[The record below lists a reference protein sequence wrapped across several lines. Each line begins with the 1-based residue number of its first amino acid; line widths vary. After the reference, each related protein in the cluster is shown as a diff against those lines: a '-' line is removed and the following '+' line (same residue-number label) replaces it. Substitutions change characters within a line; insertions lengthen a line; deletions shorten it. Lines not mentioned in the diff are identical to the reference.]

1 MDNLCNDCNKVTLH
15 KCRRR
20 RQSKRRIPSVR
31 TSIPDELAQLI
42 TQLIDDEVNY
52 VKILKEFL
60 HMEDVYRMDVPFSQ
74 RNNLLFESPSFL
86 LPIYKLHQNY
96 LLPLLKTVQT
106 CDQVC
111 EKFIFYIVLFAFVS
125 ILLENMLSMNACH
138 LEAYSPLLSFRQ
150 REMQHT
156 GDFQHNPQSDDLM

>member
-1 MDNLCNDCNKVTLH
+1 MSFPGSLHATFENTGAPPVGTRWVDINKGDEANPNYRSSLVGREFNNKKMDNLCNDCNKVMLH

-31 TSIPDELAQLI
+31 TSIPDELGKLI
-42 TQLIDDEVNY
+42 TQLIDDEVHY

-106 CDQVC
+106 CDQVR
-111 EKFIFYIVLFAFVS
+111 EK
-125 ILLENMLSMNACH
+125 
-138 LEAYSPLLSFRQ
+138 
-150 REMQHT
+150 
-156 GDFQHNPQSDDLM
+156 

>member
-1 MDNLCNDCNKVTLH
+1 MDNLCNDCNKVTIH

-31 TSIPDELAQLI
+31 STIPDELGQLI
-42 TQLIDDEVNY
+42 TQLIDDEVKY
-52 VKILKEFL
+52 VNILKEFL

-86 LPIYKLHQNY
+86 LPIYKLHHNY

-111 EKFIFYIVLFAFVS
+111 EFYSIQLLQLINILIFLRFKTLNRVQTVY
-125 ILLENMLSMNACH
+125 
-138 LEAYSPLLSFRQ
+138 Q
-150 REMQHT
+150 
-156 GDFQHNPQSDDLM
+156 